1 MSGPDTT
8 DPTPDRLGGT
18 PAAQVTLPVLR
29 RLRVKSTHRWFA
41 NFRGLYRFSTP
52 AGDTG

>member
-8 DPTPDRLGGT
+8 DPTPDRLYGT

-29 RLRVKSTHRWFA
+29 RLRAKSTHRWFA
-41 NFRGLYRFSTP
+41 NFRELYRFSTL

>member
-18 PAAQVTLPVLR
+18 PAAQVTLPFLR
-29 RLRVKSTHRWFA
+29 PLRVKSTHRWFA
-41 NFRGLYRFSTP
+41 NFRELYRFSTP
-52 AGDTG
+52 AGDTD

>member
-8 DPTPDRLGGT
+8 DPTQDRTGGI

-29 RLRVKSTHRWFA
+29 RLRAKSAHRWFA

-52 AGDTG
+52 AGDTD